1 MADKTNREDK
11 VPSWARR
18 SAEILNVFA
27 NHNFY
32 VNGFT
37 PYELRTTLEDL
48 GPTYVK
54 IGQIMSSR
62 TDMLPKSYC
71 EELEKLRSSV
81 APLDAETVRAVIEEE
96 TGQRIEDLYLEF
108 HDEPL
113 GSASIGQAHYGVLLD
128 GTPVV
133 TKVQCPLI
141 ADMMRRD
148 FVLLKKL
155 AGMVGVMGEEDEA
168 QGAVDLRAV
177 VGELEKVTEEEL
189 DFRVEAENTRTFRAR
204 CIEDDTVVSCPT
216 IIDELTTVR
225 ILTMTFV
232 DGYSISH
239 VDRIEADG
247 YDRVEVGRAL
257 TENYLHQI
265 LDVGVF
271 HGDPHQG
278 NIMLSQGVPY
288 WIDFGMMGRIDE
300 RSMGVIQDLIFALV
314 MKDSEAL
321 TNAALAIGKPRAH
334 HGDCRLRRRVLMAAT
349 GGARAVTCGVG
360 GAYSVVLP

>member
-1 MADKTNREDK
+1 M
-11 VPSWARR
+11 
-18 SAEILNVFA
+18 
-27 NHNFY
+27 
-32 VNGFT
+32 
-37 PYELRTTLEDL
+37 
-48 GPTYVK
+48 
-54 IGQIMSSR
+54 
-62 TDMLPKSYC
+62 
-71 EELEKLRSSV
+71 
-81 APLDAETVRAVIEEE
+81 
-96 TGQRIEDLYLEF
+96 
-108 HDEPL
+108 
-113 GSASIGQAHYGVLLD
+113 
-128 GTPVV
+128 
-133 TKVQCPLI
+133 
-141 ADMMRRD
+141 
-148 FVLLKKL
+148 
-155 AGMVGVMGEEDEA
+155 
-168 QGAVDLRAV
+168 
-177 VGELEKVTEEEL
+177 
-189 DFRVEAENTRTFRAR
+189 TRWCR
-204 CIEDDTVVSCPT
+204 
-216 IIDELTTVR
+216 
-225 ILTMTFV
+225 
-232 DGYSISH
+232 H